1 MNASQDAW
9 AGPLAKRMIT
19 RYRTK
24 LLTYIKTTS
33 SVYDETTGTIANSET
48 TYSAAGAVVRSEKI
62 ERDGTLQGHEMEAWI
77 DHETVPWPISSN
89 DLLQYLGRRW
99 RVTDIESYGSGGG
112 DSIVS
117 VYITTIDGKIIA
129 TADGK
134 SFVVQGNGSEPFPF
148 TMYASKIIARAE

>member
-1 MNASQDAW
+1 
-9 AGPLAKRMIT
+9 
-19 RYRTK
+19 
-24 LLTYIKTTS
+24 
-33 SVYDETTGTIANSET
+33 
-48 TYSAAGAVVRSEKI
+48 VRSEKI